1 MKKTIIK
8 CAYLAAVFCISLL
21 LAGSL
26 VNQGNTDMT
35 MEMGPATYPVVHMK
49 IGEWEVNPLH
59 GYKEAMECSFQ
70 RDSITPL
77 GEGRKIGFVVDKYG
91 QEIEHMMF
99 EVRSI
104 DGQRLVE
111 STDITVYRQTDDKIT
126 GEFTV
131 KDLID
136 ADTEYM
142 LVLLLENS
150 WGQTMR
156 YYTRIIQTED
166 YHEKEKLDY
175 VLDFHQR
182 TFDKEAARE
191 LTKYLESSADGDNTT
206 FSKVDIHS
214 SFQQVT
220 WGDLEVSVLTE
231 PEITV
236 KELGEQTGSLELDYA
251 VSLDGSSA
259 GSLFWVK
266 EFYRIRYTEDRIY
279 LLDYERTMRQS
290 FDENENVSG
299 GDTVYLGIIPEGDIE
314 LKESDGGDNFAFS
327 DGNRLFCYNVT
338 ENKLSR
344 LFSFYD
350 GDFKDE
356 RETWKKHG
364 IKILNVDEAGN
375 VQFIVYGYMN
385 RGRHEGEVG
394 IAVYQF
400 SGLLNTVEELVYIPS
415 KSSYEV
421 LRAELGELAFINKA
435 DVFFF
440 MHAGAVYAVNLAER
454 NYEVMVSGL
463 GVGSYKVSDSNRM
476 VVWQTGGDPYAS
488 RQLTLMNLSTKEKT
502 EIQAGAGEYIA
513 PLGFMGEDLIYGL
526 AHMADVV
533 QDKTGSMLFP
543 MYAVKIQSENGVIL
557 KTYKQDGIYVTG
569 SEIQGNQI
577 SLYRVRRGEEDGNYT
592 AAENDQIVNTKI
604 SPEGSNVLETVA
616 IDKYEKVVQ
625 IDVKGVAD
633 GKKHKLL
640 TPKEVLFEGGREIVL
655 KEEGEDIPYYF
666 VYGKNGVEGIF
677 TDEGDAVNTAYGLSG
692 IVVDE
697 QGRYVW
703 ARGNRSLKNQIM
715 AIKGAAITEEKNSL
729 AVCLDVML
737 QYEGIMRNTEYML
750 NRGDTIREILEDNL
764 DNAGVLDLTGCS
776 LDAILYYV
784 NKDIPVLASFN
795 DGNAVLIIGFNE
807 LNTVLMDPLTGGTPF
822 KMGMNDSAGMFE
834 ENGNRFITYQRK
846 E

>member
-1 MKKTIIK
+1 M
-8 CAYLAAVFCISLL
+8 
-21 LAGSL
+21 
-26 VNQGNTDMT
+26 
-35 MEMGPATYPVVHMK
+35 
-49 IGEWEVNPLH
+49 
-59 GYKEAMECSFQ
+59 
-70 RDSITPL
+70 
-77 GEGRKIGFVVDKYG
+77 
-91 QEIEHMMF
+91 
-99 EVRSI
+99 
-104 DGQRLVE
+104 
-111 STDITVYRQTDDKIT
+111 
-126 GEFTV
+126 
-131 KDLID
+131 
-136 ADTEYM
+136 
-142 LVLLLENS
+142 
-150 WGQTMR
+150 
-156 YYTRIIQTED
+156 
-166 YHEKEKLDY
+166 
-175 VLDFHQR
+175 
-182 TFDKEAARE
+182 
-191 LTKYLESSADGDNTT
+191 
-206 FSKVDIHS
+206 
-214 SFQQVT
+214 
-220 WGDLEVSVLTE
+220 
-231 PEITV
+231 
-236 KELGEQTGSLELDYA
+236 
-251 VSLDGSSA
+251 
-259 GSLFWVK
+259 
-266 EFYRIRYTEDRIY
+266 
-279 LLDYERTMRQS
+279 
-290 FDENENVSG
+290 
-299 GDTVYLGIIPEGDIE
+299 
-314 LKESDGGDNFAFS
+314 
-327 DGNRLFCYNVT
+327 
-338 ENKLSR
+338 
-344 LFSFYD
+344 
-350 GDFKDE
+350 
-356 RETWKKHG
+356 
-364 IKILNVDEAGN
+364 
-375 VQFIVYGYMN
+375 
-385 RGRHEGEVG
+385 
-394 IAVYQF
+394 
-400 SGLLNTVEELVYIPS
+400 
-415 KSSYEV
+415 
-421 LRAELGELAFINKA
+421 
-435 DVFFF
+435 
-440 MHAGAVYAVNLAER
+440 YAVNLAER